1 MLIRTLLLPALLT
14 AVTGLAAATPEWGVQ
29 GALAVPTADL
39 SSSAGLGL
47 QGGANAKW
55 NFGGGHGV
63 MGRADL
69 TLYSGKDGAND
80 SSFGVAADYT
90 FHPDRNARGVYFL
103 GGLSFLTYS
112 AGHGTGS
119 VNGFGLDLGVGY
131 DQDRHIGYQIR
142 YTTHSINSATLASLN
157 LGITYTF

>member
-1 MLIRTLLLPALLT
+1 MRLPTLLLPALLV
-14 AVTGLAAATPEWGVQ
+14 AGTGLAAAAPEWGFQ

-47 QGGANAKW
+47 QGGANGRW
-55 NFGGGHGV
+55 DFGGGHGI

-80 SSFGVAADYT
+80 SSLGVAADYT
-90 FHPDRNARGVYFL
+90 FHLDRNRRGVYFL

-119 VNGFGLDLGVGY
+119 VNGFGLYLGVGF

-157 LGITYTF
+157 LGVTYTF